1 MAQSPAHDRPVGVI
15 GLGSMGGGMASSLLR
30 AGFTVHGC
38 DINPAHLKAF
48 TDAGGIP
55 AETPA
60 TVAKACDVVFVVV
73 VNAAQTDA
81 VLFGENGVVGSLG
94 PDGVVIASAT
104 VPSGF
109 AESLERRLAEH
120 QILMLDAPISG
131 GKAKAAT
138 GELTVMSSGPERA
151 YEKADAAL
159 DAVATQIYRL
169 GDKAGIGSAM
179 KTVNQL
185 LAGVHIAAAAEA
197 MALGMKAGIPAE
209 TIYEV
214 ICNSAGRSW
223 MFENRVPRIV
233 SGDYTPTSMIK
244 IFTKDLGIV
253 LEAGKA
259 LPASLPIAAAAHQMF
274 LAADGMGYG
283 NEDDSSVFKVYQ
295 AMAGLARE
303 DS

>member
-1 MAQSPAHDRPVGVI
+1 MPATGATIGVI
-15 GLGSMGGGMASSLLR
+15 GLGSMGGGMAASLLR

-38 DINPAHLKAF
+38 DINPAHLTTFAE
-48 TDAGGIP
+48 AGGIA

-60 TVAKACDVVFVVV
+60 ALATACDLVFIVV
-73 VNAAQTDA
+73 VNAAQTED
-81 VLFGENGVVGSLG
+81 VLFGTNGVVGALG
-94 PDGVVIASAT
+94 PDGVVVACAT
-104 VPSGF
+104 VPSRF
-109 AESLERRLAEH
+109 AETLAARLAEH
-120 QILMLDAPISG
+120 QIQMLDAPISG
-131 GKAKAAT
+131 GKARAWS

-159 DAVATQIYRL
+159 DAISAKVYRL
-169 GDKAGIGSAM
+169 GDRAGIGSAM

-197 MALGMKAGIPAE
+197 MALGIKAGIPAE
-209 TIYEV
+209 TIYDV

-233 SGDYTPTSMIK
+233 KGDYTPTSMIK

-253 LEAGKA
+253 LEAGKV
-259 LPASLPIAAAAHQMF
+259 LPAALPIAAAAHQMF

-295 AMAGLARE
+295 AMAGIAE
-303 DS
+303 SKD